1 MDIVDGAYLVLS
13 YCSLFFSLSVYRSP
27 VDCGR
32 VSLANR
38 SFLFVI
44 SILET
49 LVQEYTLIVLT
60 IVRLSYLFLVVT
72 KCRCPM

>member
-1 MDIVDGAYLVLS
+1 MVHTSYSRIALS
-13 YCSLFFSLSVYRSP
+13 FSLSLSVYRSP

-32 VSLANR
+32 VPFLANR